1 MVRALAAFFVVG
13 VLAGVSAAAQSGQG
27 SLNGYVKDEQGGILP
42 GATVT
47 ATGPTLLTPVV
58 AVTDGAGY
66 YRLQNLPPGLITVTA
81 ELSGFAT
88 FRREGILMRAGSTF
102 TIDVEL
108 KVGTLSETVTVAG
121 ESPMV
126 STGLPTKTMTVEGDL
141 LRAAPISPRRAFSDV
156 LDMAPGVNSRNS
168 DGASGVRMY
177 YFHGT
182 TLFSTVITLEGA
194 PAGTY
199 NDASAFQIN
208 MAGETT
214 ADAEVKLGGVD
225 ASSPTG
231 TSVVMNIMA
240 PRGGN
245 AVKGTV
251 QYEGAKFSWNSDNT
265 QNSVAP
271 GGTPTSQSINQW
283 DASLGGPI
291 KKDKMW
297 AFGAYRYA
305 DLGIGVSRLPLDLS
319 FDTRFPSIQP
329 NFQPFNNYSTGNQQF
344 AKVTTQLN
352 VKHELTALYQ
362 YQHATSSSGRERDLV
377 QICCS
382 DAGGGVYSGR
392 LQSVWTNRLTTAFSA
407 SYNNKGG
414 NSLSAAAQS
423 QGNAPQITIS
433 QAVNISR
440 GIPTSTGVLVMNG
453 VQSVTQ
459 SPASMVILR
468 GDLTYFK
475 EGWGGSHELKTG
487 IWAAPRLAR
496 DQTTSYV
503 NGGYILEEL
512 RQVDPNNPAAGL
524 VPFHEQFQSATD
536 AQTLSERDRDVAF
549 YVQDSWKPHPRL
561 TANVGVRADFVHRH
575 DEIFDVD
582 RERATQIGPRVGV
595 SYMVTDDARNVLRA
609 SYGRLYE
616 QTNGRD
622 YIVTFSSGL
631 PVGSTVTDKYDANGD
646 GIFETTI
653 VTPAATAQVSAQ
665 QFNKNVHNP
674 YVNEIVVGF
683 AKQFPGR
690 VALDVSA
697 THRDLR
703 DGYTLVDINGIYPSG
718 PNQPF
723 GGFGLVDP
731 NRGQILQENNR
742 TWAYVEL
749 NVIEATLAK
758 NLSHNFQGTLSLTR
772 QWQSIQGTWG
782 PTDPARFI
790 QPDAFPNH
798 HDLSQ
803 YLFGN
808 GDTNTLSG
816 GGRESGVAY
825 RPYSIRLAGQYL
837 APYNFTIGV
846 SYVDQAGGWVGPVV
860 TQLAKPDPVFGPAL
874 VTLANGTT
882 QSNPLATTIRY
893 CGAATLPCS
902 PNPIRSDGQTRNEDE
917 RYLQLHVTRE
927 FLLGRQYRFMAGVN
941 IFNVFNNG
949 AETQWNTGANQIY
962 SPNYLSRFN
971 RTSSRQAQVNF
982 KVSF

>member
-1 MVRALAAFFVVG
+1 MRRMFLALAVA
-13 VLAGVSAAAQSGQG
+13 VLFSSAITRAQSGAG
-27 SLNGYVKDEQGGILP
+27 GLTGYAKDEQGGVLP
-42 GATVT
+42 GVTVT
-47 ATGPTLLTPVV
+47 ATGPELLTPVV
-58 AVTDGAGY
+58 AVTDTAGY
-66 YRLQNLPPGLITVTA
+66 YRLQNLPPGNVVLTA
-81 ELSGFAT
+81 ELAGFAT
-88 FRREGILMRAGSTF
+88 FRREGILMRAGSSF
-102 TIDVEL
+102 TVDIEM
-108 KVGTLSETVTVAG
+108 KVGTLAETVNVAG

-126 STGLPTKTMTVEGDL
+126 STGLPTKTLTVDGDL
-141 LRAAPISPRRAFSDV
+141 LRAAPISARRAFSDV

-168 DGASGVRMY
+168 DGASGQRMY
-177 YFHGT
+177 YYHGT

-231 TSVVMNIMA
+231 TSVVMNIIA

-245 AVKGTV
+245 TLKGTV
-251 QYEGAKFSWNSDNT
+251 QYEGAKFDWNSDNT

-271 GGTPTSQSINQW
+271 GGTPTSQAINQW
-283 DASLGGPI
+283 DASLGGPLI
-291 KKDKMW
+291 KNKMW

-305 DLGIGVSRLPLDLS
+305 DLGIGVSRLPLDIA
-319 FDTRFPSIQP
+319 FDTSFPTIQP
-329 NFQPFNNYSTGNQQF
+329 NFQPFNNTSTGSQHF
-344 AKVTTQLN
+344 AKVTTQLSP
-352 VKHELTALYQ
+352 KHEVTALYQ
-362 YQHATSSSGRERDLV
+362 YQHATSTSGRERDLV
-377 QICCS
+377 QLCCT
-382 DAGGGVYSGR
+382 DAGGGVYSGQ
-392 LQSVWTNRLTTAFSA
+392 LQSVWTNRLTTTVSA

-414 NSLSAAAQS
+414 NSLSATAQS

-433 QAVNISR
+433 QAAPLSR
-440 GIPTSTGVLVMNG
+440 GIPTSTGVLTMQG

-459 SPASMVILR
+459 SPASMVVLR

-475 EGWGGSHELKTG
+475 EGWGGSHEFKTG
-487 IWAAPRLAR
+487 VWAAPRLAR
-496 DQTTSYV
+496 DQTTNYV
-503 NGGYILEEL
+503 NNGFALEEL
-512 RQVDPNNPAAGL
+512 RQINPNDPNAGL
-524 VPFHEQFQSATD
+524 VPFHEQFQSSPT
-536 AQTLSERDRDVAF
+536 AQTLSERDRDVAL
-549 YVQDSWKPHPRL
+549 YIQDSWKPGPRI
-561 TANVGVRADFVHRH
+561 TANLGVRANFVHRH
-575 DEIFDVD
+575 DEIFNVD
-582 RERATQIGPRVGV
+582 RERATQIGPRVGM
-595 SYMVTDDARNVLRA
+595 SYTITEDARNVLRA
-609 SYGRLYE
+609 SFGRLYE

-622 YIVTFSSGL
+622 YIVTFASGL

-646 GIFETTI
+646 GVFETTI

-674 YVNEIVVGF
+674 YVNEVVVGF

-690 VALDVSA
+690 FSLDISG

-758 NLSHNFQGTLSLTR
+758 NMSSNFQGTLSVTR

-782 PTDPARFI
+782 PTDPARFL
-790 QPDAFPNH
+790 QPDAFPNN

-837 APYNFTIGV
+837 APYRFTIGV
-846 SYVDQAGGWVGPVV
+846 SYVDQAGGWVGPIV
-860 TQLAKPDPVFGPAL
+860 TQLPAANPIFGPSL

-882 QSNPLATTIRY
+882 QTNPLATTIRY
-893 CGAATLPCS
+893 CGAAALPCAV
-902 PNPIRSDGQTRNEDE
+902 NPIRADGQTRNEDE
-917 RYLQLHVTRE
+917 RYLQLHVTRD
-927 FLLGRQYRFMAGVN
+927 FSVGRHRLMAGVN
-941 IFNVFNNG
+941 IFNLLNNG
-949 AETQWNTGANQIY
+949 AMTQWNTGANQLY

-971 RTSSRQAQVNF
+971 RTSARQAQFTF
-982 KVSF
+982 KFTY